1 MQSKSEA
8 VCCDWLK
15 DVIYPRHSVF
25 VLFPPVVSGTP
36 FISWLVQMKS
46 DEKLKTDKQEAW
58 CNSCISLRHL
68 KGNASH
74 LSKPNINQS
83 LRLKI
88 RQWWSKSSREFR
100 ILKKCFTSISSLLL
114 TSSWWKNAHESV
126 YSNHRETIGLM
137 EKFTQKVEIQS
148 STIWYS
154 HPCGWKVGSTK
165 HFSSAA
171 SQANYPVTVG
181 ELFLQVYSHYSCN
194 YWNCREDAANN
205 PPLETQKETPAAN
218 EERRWHC
225 EVQV

>member
-58 CNSCISLRHL
+58 CNSCISLGHL

-114 TSSWWKNAHESV
+114 TSSWWKNARESV
-126 YSNHRETIGLM
+126 YFNHRETIGLM

-148 STIWYS
+148 STIWY
-154 HPCGWKVGSTK
+154 
-165 HFSSAA
+165 
-171 SQANYPVTVG
+171 
-181 ELFLQVYSHYSCN
+181 
-194 YWNCREDAANN
+194 
-205 PPLETQKETPAAN
+205 
-218 EERRWHC
+218 
-225 EVQV
+225 